1 MLCYR
6 TERGRKM
13 IFKRKVYGKL
23 MSRKMDA
30 KGSQALFIEGARR
43 IEKSSI
49 VEEFAKR
56 EYKILTVRT
65 PM

>member
-1 MLCYR
+1 
-6 TERGRKM
+6 M

-30 KGSQALFIEGARR
+30 KGSKALFIEGARR
-43 IEKSSI
+43 IGKFSI

-56 EYKILTVRT
+56 EYKTLTVRT